1 MRACIVAGAGELH
14 GGSREHFADGLEPS
28 IEALIAWLAFLFS
41 EEADDVR
48 SHEGGYRMHVFL
60 REVEAELARPCFR
73 EGSFETFSE
82 ARRSVRPRQQ
92 ADALHGASL
101 IFIETEL
108 RAAFREE
115 LFGEIGD
122 AGWDGGVDRLLGKV
136 FDRVEIVV
144 EGCAV
149 ASRLARDRGGGHFA
163 IRHSRELIPKRL
175 DHARFGTFLFRIL
188 AGACHGGILSS
199 RIEPSEVAR
208 TG

>member
-1 MRACIVAGAGELH
+1 
-14 GGSREHFADGLEPS
+14 
-28 IEALIAWLAFLFS
+28 
-41 EEADDVR
+41 
-48 SHEGGYRMHVFL
+48 MHVFL

-163 IRHSRELIPKRL
+163 IRHSRELIPKRSIMRASAPFSSESL
-175 DHARFGTFLFRIL
+175 RGRAMAASFLLALSRRRWLELEPAALGNPTFPRDSLVLF
-188 AGACHGGILSS
+188 
-199 RIEPSEVAR
+199 PF
-208 TG
+208 